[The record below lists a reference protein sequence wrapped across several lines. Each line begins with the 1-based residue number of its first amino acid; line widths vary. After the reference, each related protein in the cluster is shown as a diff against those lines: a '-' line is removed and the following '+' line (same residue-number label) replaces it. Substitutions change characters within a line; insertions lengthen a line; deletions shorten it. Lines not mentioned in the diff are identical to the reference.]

1 MKNESQLMKEVNIG
15 DLQEGDELLLKDT
28 FIFWHPKKPE
38 QFKAKVSNV
47 FHIPNI
53 VYMPNGDLS
62 PKIVYELEKAKEQGW
77 LYTLI

>member
-1 MKNESQLMKEVNIG
+1 MEEIDICVINIG
-15 DLQEGDELLLKDT
+15 LQLITKDT